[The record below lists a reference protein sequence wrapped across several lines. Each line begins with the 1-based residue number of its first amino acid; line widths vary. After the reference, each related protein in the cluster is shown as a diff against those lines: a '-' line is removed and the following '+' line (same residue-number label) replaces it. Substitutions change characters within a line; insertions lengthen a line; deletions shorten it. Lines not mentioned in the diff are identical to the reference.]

1 MSSDIVDGPKLKD
14 TISQSEEP
22 DTVVLQTDSPTE
34 TEMETKYE
42 SRNDENV
49 DTCSPDTKVALSADE
64 ISNLPRERG
73 TVKWFNVKAGYGF
86 IKRDGGNDIFI
97 HQTAIIH
104 NNPAKSERSV
114 REGED
119 VEYIVIRGVKGP
131 EAAEV
136 TGPELISVLG
146 SEYARNKGDYKARQ
160 IGRQGRVKNYQSRP
174 RGSGPPRNGTV
185 PPPPSSNNRP
195 PRNQPRQGPPR
206 EMNFVQYRNYPPRNG
221 YRDYGEPPYRDRA
234 YVEPDLYREH
244 YRDTSYWEREGPYNY
259 RDPGND
265 PTRFRAPRSFYSRR
279 NNKQIEGDRDRDVE
293 RDRDGDRDR
302 DADRDNR
309 RRRNNRSDS
318 DRDTRDRDT
327 RDRDTRDR
335 DTRDRDTRD
344 RDTHDRDT
352 RDRDTR
358 DRGMNLRE
366 GSERER
372 GRGGR
377 DNRTQRGPRRGSNM
391 RRKTRRDKEEREDK
405 EADAISPVSSE
416 PNVNSLNEDFAE
428 LQMNGEPDSSVQ
440 IGGTGPTPHSKEVEP
455 PGEIIPQSASVEA

>member
-1 MSSDIVDGPKLKD
+1 MASDIVDAAKTEDSSSPPEQTD
-14 TISQSEEP
+14 TI
-22 DTVVLQTDSPTE
+22 VLQTDSPTE
-34 TEMETKYE
+34 TEAKYE
-42 SRNDENV
+42 SRNDDENV
-49 DTCSPDTKVALSADE
+49 DTCSPDIKVALSADE

-185 PPPPSSNNRP
+185 PPPPPNYRP

-206 EMNFVQYRNYPPRNG
+206 EMNAPNYRSYPPRNG
-221 YRDYGEPPYRDRA
+221 YRDYGEVQVPYRGDRA
-234 YVEPDLYREH
+234 YVEQDYYRET
-244 YRDTSYWEREGPYNY
+244 YRDRDASYWEREGPYSY
-259 RDPGND
+259 RDAGND

-279 NNKQIEGDRDRDVE
+279 NNKQMETERDPQRDRDVE
-293 RDRDGDRDR
+293 RDRDRDLDRDR
-302 DADRDNR
+302 DGDRDNR
-309 RRRNNRSDS
+309 RRRNTRSES
-318 DRDTRDRDT
+318 E
-327 RDRDTRDR
+327 
-335 DTRDRDTRD
+335 
-344 RDTHDRDT
+344 
-352 RDRDTR
+352 RDTR
-358 DRGMNLRE
+358 DRGMNFRD
-366 GSERER
+366 GPERER

-377 DNRTQRGPRRGSNM
+377 DGRTQRGPRRASNM
-391 RRKTRRDKEEREDK
+391 RRKPRKEKEEREDK

-416 PNVNSLNEDFAE
+416 PNVNSLTDDLVE
-428 LQMNGEPDSSVQ
+428 LRINGEADSSEQ
-440 IGGTGPTPHSKEVEP
+440 IEPHTKEVDP
-455 PGEIIPQSASVEA
+455 PEVNIPMSASVEA